1 MSDEEDGDVGEI
13 NRKRR
18 REETMRGFDMIEE
31 EYNQYEKYSEK
42 EDLNIPG
49 PAGELL
55 DLLKPNQIQMTQSNN
70 TPLTPN
76 DFKEFDK
83 KPWKEI
89 IEGLESS
96 ISIEELNKVDYQKKI
111 SKKLPL
117 IIQNVIR
124 YEADAYV
131 NFIDPTGKTKIIF
144 FFFFE

>member
-70 TPLTPN
+70 TPLAPN

-124 YEADAYV
+124 YEVDAYV
-131 NFIDPTGKTKIIF
+131 NFIDPTGKTKTIF
-144 FFFFE
+144 F